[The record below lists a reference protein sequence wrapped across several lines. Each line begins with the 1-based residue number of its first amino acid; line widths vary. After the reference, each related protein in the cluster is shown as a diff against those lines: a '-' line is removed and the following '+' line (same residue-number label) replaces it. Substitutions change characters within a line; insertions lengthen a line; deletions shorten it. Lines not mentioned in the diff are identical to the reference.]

1 MKKFLLMIKYRQ
13 FRWSARLTGI
23 LGMVFFI
30 SYFTAEGINSFGLS
44 LHSKD
49 LQVVILFFFLCLIAY
64 VLSWSVEIIGG
75 ILLTLTAIF
84 LPYYVYLKTNIS
96 HLNSCFYYSLPF
108 LLPGI
113 LFITAWWIKVVR
125 KSPKGD

>member
-96 HLNSCFYYSLPF
+96 HLNSCFITACHFFCPAFFL
-108 LLPGI
+108 LLPGGS
-113 LFITAWWIKVVR
+113 K
-125 KSPKGD
+125 